1 MDYLNMR
8 ILSLF
13 EIINIIINLNLNFI
27 DLIKFN
33 KI

>member
-33 KI
+33 